1 MVIGTAS
8 SSAAAATSPS
18 SHRLVGVD
26 RFYSPPAVRRQQEL
40 QKQKQFQQQSQKDA
54 PEQVKPERFAVD
66 GSGENCANPAPDS
79 SASNLDWFLHYT
91 TPSVA
96 AQYWPKTS
104 IKGWKNGES
113 AMSSCMYYCLED
125 LWESFKE
132 WSAYGCGVPVV
143 LNGSNNVD
151 QYYVPYLSAIQ
162 LYANSKRTS
171 RTRRHGEESSS
182 SEGRSSSSEGSS
194 SDGSIGSNG
203 EAERTR
209 QRGISCT
216 NRQYNE
222 NGGFTSDNGSFC
234 TAPASVP
241 VFEYFE
247 RDPPYCREPLTDKI
261 SILAKQFP
269 DLKTYRSC
277 DLHPSSWFSVA
288 WYPIYRIPTGPTL
301 KDVDACFLTYHRL
314 AKPSNTSSANGP
326 LKSLSLHSFGLASY
340 KLKSNIWMKDEPCGS
355 ERLDSLLQEAE
366 NWLRLVNVE
375 HPDFRF
381 FLTHYNPNWR

>member
-1 MVIGTAS
+1 MVIGTT
-8 SSAAAATSPS
+8 SSAAASPS

-26 RFYSPPAVRRQQEL
+26 RFYSPPAVRRQKERQ
-40 QKQKQFQQQSQKDA
+40 QKQFQKLELQQEPQRET
-54 PEQVKPERFAVD
+54 PEQVQPERCPVD

-79 SASNLDWFLHYT
+79 SASNLDRFIHYT
-91 TPSVA
+91 TPSVPA
-96 AQYWPKTS
+96 RFWPKTN
-104 IKGWKNGES
+104 IKGWKNGEC
-113 AMSSCMYYCLED
+113 AVGSCMYYCLED
-125 LWESFKE
+125 LWESFDE

-143 LNGSNNVD
+143 LNGSDNVD

-162 LYANSKRTS
+162 IYANSSKRTS
-171 RTRRHGEESSS
+171 RTRRNGEE
-182 SEGRSSSSEGSS
+182 SSSSEGSS

-209 QRGISCT
+209 QRGIFCT
-216 NRQYNE
+216 NRQFNE
-222 NGGFTSDNGSFC
+222 NGGFTSENGNSC

-277 DLHPSSWFSVA
+277 DLLPSSWFCVA

-301 KDVDACFLTYHRL
+301 KDVDACFLTYHLL
-314 AKPSNTSSANGP
+314 ATPSNLSNTNGP
-326 LKSLSLHSFGLASY
+326 VKSLSLPILGLASY
-340 KLKSNIWMKDEPCGS
+340 KLKSDIWMKDEPCGT
-355 ERLDSLLQEAE
+355 EHLDSLLQAAE
-366 NWLRLVNVE
+366 SWLREVHVD
-375 HPDFRF
+375 HPDFIF
-381 FLTHYNPNWR
+381 FFNHYNTHWR